1 MNGSARAGPRAGPR
15 VITHGCRSN
24 LSERDA
30 LAALAPAGATV
41 VNSCAVTAEAVRD
54 ARAAVRSAV
63 RAGPVFVTGCAATLA
78 PERFADLG
86 AEIVPNALKLDP
98 AAWKRGGGAALAAV
112 TRQSRAF
119 VAIQDGC
126 DHDCTFCVTRL
137 ARGPSRSVALA
148 DVVARVQSL
157 ADAGVNEVV
166 LTGIDTT
173 SYGAD
178 LSGRPALG
186 SLVQAVLRGVPR
198 LRRLRLSSL
207 DAAEADPA
215 LVEAFGDARLMPH
228 VHLSLQSGDDLI
240 LKRMKRRHSRAD
252 AVRLVERLKAAR
264 PDIAIGAD
272 LIAGFPTEGE
282 AGHANSLSL
291 LDDCDIVHAHVF
303 PYSARPGTAAARM
316 PQVRPDVAKARAS
329 ALRLAGSE
337 RNNALLNNMLNRNIE
352 TVSEGMQGISPHGV
366 KLRYRSLQVRGSIVS
381 TITAAVENGMLVE

>member
-1 MNGSARAGPRAGPR
+1 VSGSVGAGVR

-24 LSERDA
+24 LAERDA
-30 LAALAPAGATV
+30 LAALAPCGATV

-63 RAGPVFVTGCAATLA
+63 RSGPVVLTGCAATLM
-78 PERFADLG
+78 PERFAELG
-86 AEIVPNALKLDP
+86 AQIVPNAVKLDP
-98 AAWKRGGGAALAAV
+98 AAWRRGIGEAYAAV

-137 ARGPSRSVALA
+137 ARGPSRSVPMQ
-148 DVVARVQSL
+148 DVAARVQAL
-157 ADAGVNEVV
+157 VDAGVNEVV

-178 LSGRPALG
+178 LPGHASLG
-186 SLVQAVLRGVPR
+186 ILVQAVLRDVPA
-198 LRRLRLSSL
+198 LLRLRLSSL
-207 DAAEADPA
+207 DAAEAEPA
-215 LVEAFGDARLMPH
+215 LVEAFGDSRMMPH

-252 AVRLVERLKAAR
+252 AVRLVERLKAVR

-272 LIAGFPTEGE
+272 LIAGFPTEGD

-291 LDDCDIVHAHVF
+291 LADCDIVHAHVF
-303 PYSARPGTAAARM
+303 PYSARPGTSAARM
-316 PQVRPDVAKARAS
+316 PQVRPEIAKARAA
-329 ALRLAGSE
+329 ALRMLAEE
-337 RNNALLNNMLNRNIE
+337 RRDTFLNNMLGHTIQ
-352 TVSEGMQGISPHGV
+352 TVSEGGQGITPHGA
-366 KLRYRSLQVRGSIVS
+366 KLRYRLPQAKGSIVA
-381 TITAAVENGMLVE
+381 TVAGTVMDGMLTE